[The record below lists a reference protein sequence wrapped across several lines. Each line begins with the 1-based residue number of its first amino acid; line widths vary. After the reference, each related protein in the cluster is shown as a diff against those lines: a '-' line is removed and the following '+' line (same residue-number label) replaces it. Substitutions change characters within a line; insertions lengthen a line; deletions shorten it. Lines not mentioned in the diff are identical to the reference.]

1 MAERR
6 AWVRVFIS
14 LSGGRHDGRVWP
26 PLGPDGSAELDVPE
40 WEMHDLVRAH
50 HAEFLRWA
58 EDPAEAAP
66 EPVTVVS
73 EPSAT
78 AAGPTGQS
86 GQFPGQS
93 VEEQEQQEV
102 LVPAPSAL
110 RQDWV
115 AYAISQGEDAET
127 AGRMTKADLMSKH
140 GTRLLCCGS

>member
-40 WEMHDLVRAH
+40 WEMLDLVRAH
-50 HAEFLRWA
+50 HAEFLRWVD
-58 EDPAEAAP
+58 EPGPEPAVA

-73 EPSAT
+73 EPAQT
-78 AAGPTGQS
+78 AAGPVTE
-86 GQFPGQS
+86 P
-93 VEEQEQQEV
+93 VPDQEQQEV